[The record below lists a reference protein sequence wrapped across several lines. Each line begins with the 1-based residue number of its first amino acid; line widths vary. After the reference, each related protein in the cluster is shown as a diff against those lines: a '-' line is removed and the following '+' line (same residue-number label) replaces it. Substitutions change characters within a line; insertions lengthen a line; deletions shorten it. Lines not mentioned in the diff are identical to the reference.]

1 MIDLIILIVV
11 IILWITDH
19 NQCMNKIEK
28 LNKDIEALKKE

>member
-1 MIDLIILIVV
+1 MDIIVIAIIV
-11 IILWITDH
+11 ILWITDH